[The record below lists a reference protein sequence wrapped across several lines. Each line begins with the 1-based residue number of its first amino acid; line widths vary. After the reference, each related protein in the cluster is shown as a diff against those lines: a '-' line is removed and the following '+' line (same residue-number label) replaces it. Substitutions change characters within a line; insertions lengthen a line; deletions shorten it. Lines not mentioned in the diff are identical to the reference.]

1 MYICMVQRTD
11 HPVRL
16 YAFSSAENACDK
28 AMQTAMECR
37 DQAKPG
43 YYEPGKGK
51 IVFHGYGEEP
61 DLFIVCDRKILNDKA
76 TVCGVPDFVVEI
88 LSYSTRRRDMTTKK
102 DIYE

>member
-61 DLFIVCDRKILNDKA
+61 DLFIVSVRWVDYGIDMAEPLSTYLLRYLIKEKFIAVIKEIKND
-76 TVCGVPDFVVEI
+76 
-88 LSYSTRRRDMTTKK
+88 
-102 DIYE
+102 